1 VTATVPGASDTTL
14 TPVSTLIGATVT
26 GPDGAT
32 VGTVADLMMTTAPG
46 TLVYV
51 ALCVGGIA
59 GIGERMFAV
68 PWSAFVVDPVAA
80 TLTVGFVRADLD
92 GRDGF
97 DKDAWPTAADAALLP
112 AA

>member
-1 VTATVPGASDTTL
+1 MSATVPGIAETAL

-26 GPDGAT
+26 GPDGVA

-46 TLVYV
+46 TLAYV

-59 GIGERMFAV
+59 GFGERMFAV
-68 PWSAFVVDPVAA
+68 PWSAFIVDPVAA
-80 TLTVGFVRADLD
+80 TLTVGFVRSDLD
-92 GRDGF
+92 GRPGF
-97 DKDAWPTAADAALLP
+97 DKDAWPTAADPALLP